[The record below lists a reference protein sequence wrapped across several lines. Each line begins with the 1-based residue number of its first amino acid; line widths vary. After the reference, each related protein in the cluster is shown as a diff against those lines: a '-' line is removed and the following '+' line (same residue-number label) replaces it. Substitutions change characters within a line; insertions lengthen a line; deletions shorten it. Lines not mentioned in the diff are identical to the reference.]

1 MNYFTYFSFLVS
13 LASFSIFSSFLSPY
27 LSNAGVVYM
36 GAMPMIAP
44 GRDEAYQK
52 ILKWADKYKRM
63 MVRECEKKRKEKR
76 ERDRDSE

>member
-1 MNYFTYFSFLVS
+1 
-13 LASFSIFSSFLSPY
+13 
-27 LSNAGVVYM
+27 M